1 MRARARSRPARVSG
15 RSLDNPCGRG
25 SLGPDIGD
33 TTPGRGK
40 GCAPQAARPESRRAA
55 GAAMAPVR
63 GLWLAWALLG
73 VAGACPEPCACVD
86 KYAHQFVDC
95 AYKDLREVPEGLPA
109 NVTTLS
115 LSANK
120 IAVLRRGAFANVT
133 QVTSLWLAHSEV
145 RTVEP
150 GALAVLS
157 QLKNLDLSHNLISNF
172 PWSDLRNLSAL
183 QLLKMNHNRLGSLPR
198 DALGT
203 LPDLRSLRINNNRLR
218 TLEPGTFDALSALSH
233 LQLYHNPFHCGC
245 GLVWLQ
251 AWAASTRVSLPELD
265 SIACASPPELHGVP
279 VHRLP
284 ALACAP
290 PSVRLSAEPS
300 PPPPGAPGSPL
311 PPGTALLLHCAAEGH
326 PAPRLQWQLQI
337 PGGSVTLEAPG
348 PSGEGDGDPAHQQIG
363 EEGEE
368 GGEPTQTEPPRPT
381 PAPVWPAP
389 PAAPRFVA
397 LANGSLWVPTLSAK
411 EAGVYTCR
419 ARNEL
424 GSNSTAVRVAV
435 AAAGP
440 PKHAPGEG
448 GPAGGQAPTPE
459 RKSTAKGR
467 DNSVLPAKP
476 EGKGSKGQGQAGA
489 AGGGGGEADAELRE
503 EEEEEGEGEEEAG
516 AGEEREGRVPAAG
529 AREQHCG
536 RGDPT
541 RYVSNHAFN
550 QSAELKP
557 HAFELGV
564 IALDVAE
571 REARV
576 QLTPLAA
583 RWGPGGTGGTPGRR
597 APRLLYLCPA
607 GGGAAVQWSRV
618 EDGVNAYWFRGLRPG
633 TNYSVCLALAGEP
646 CHVRVVFATKKEL
659 PSLLVIVTVSAFLLA
674 LATVPLLGAA
684 CCHLLA
690 KHPAKPYRLILRP
703 QPPDPMQKRIAAD
716 FDPRASYLESERS
729 YPGAR
734 GAGGEPPDDEPPE
747 GDDGDPRAAP
757 PAAPS
762 LAACSP
768 DGSPSKAPAAAA
780 AAEEFEA
787 GSEYSDRLPLGA
799 EAVSLT
805 PEINGNYRHTAG

>member
-1 MRARARSRPARVSG
+1 
-15 RSLDNPCGRG
+15 
-25 SLGPDIGD
+25 
-33 TTPGRGK
+33 
-40 GCAPQAARPESRRAA
+40 
-55 GAAMAPVR
+55 MAPVG

-95 AYKDLREVPEGLPA
+95 AYKELREVPEGLPA

-150 GALAVLS
+150 GALAALG
-157 QLKNLDLSHNLISNF
+157 QLKNLDLSHNLIASF
-172 PWSDLRNLSAL
+172 PWSDLRHLSAL
-183 QLLKMNHNRLGSLPR
+183 QLLKMNHNRLRALPR
-198 DALGT
+198 DALGA

-218 TLEPGTFDALSALSH
+218 ALEPGTFDALGALSH

-245 GLVWLQ
+245 RLVWLQ

-290 PSVRLSAEPS
+290 PRVRLSAEPA
-300 PPPPGAPGSPL
+300 PPGPPGAPRRPGS
-311 PPGTALLLHCAAEGH
+311 ALLLHCAAEGH
-326 PAPRLQWQLQI
+326 PEPRLQWRLQI
-337 PGGSVTLEAPG
+337 PGGSVTLEP
-348 PSGEGDGDPAHQQIG
+348 PSGGEGDDGDAAPPAG
-363 EEGEE
+363 EEEEEEEE
-368 GGEPTQTEPPRPT
+368 GAGPTPAEPPTPA

-397 LANGSLWVPTLSAK
+397 LANGSLWVPLLSAK
-411 EAGVYTCR
+411 EAGLYTCR

-424 GSNSTAVRVAV
+424 GANATALRVAV
-435 AAAGP
+435 AAAGA
-440 PKHAPGEG
+440 PKHAPGGGGEEAAAAA
-448 GPAGGQAPTPE
+448 GPARGPAPGSSAE
-459 RKSTAKGR
+459 RGPGAQGR

-476 EGKGSKGQGQAGA
+476 GGKGKGRGGAGA
-489 AGGGGGEADAELRE
+489 AGAPGEEADGEDGEGEGA
-503 EEEEEGEGEEEAG
+503 EEGEEGG
-516 AGEEREGRVPAAG
+516 AEREGRGPADG
-529 AREQHCG
+529 AEGGGAHCG
-536 RGDPT
+536 RGDPA

-550 QSAELKP
+550 QSAELKA
-557 HAFELGV
+557 HAFALGV

-576 QLTPLAA
+576 QLTPLGA
-583 RWGPGGTGGTPGRR
+583 RWGPGPGDPAVSPPPPAAPRR
-597 APRLLYLCPA
+597 RRPAAPPRLLYLCPA

-618 EDGVNAYWFRGLRPG
+618 DDGVNAYWFRGLRPG

-646 CHVRVVFATKKEL
+646 CRVRVAFATKPEL
-659 PSLLVIVTVSAFLLA
+659 PSLLVIVTVGAVLLA

-690 KHPAKPYRLILRP
+690 RRPAKPYRLILRP
-703 QPPDPMQKRIAAD
+703 RPPDPLQKRIAAD
-716 FDPRASYLESERS
+716 FDPRASYL
-729 YPGAR
+729 
-734 GAGGEPPDDEPPE
+734 DDDAAE
-747 GDDGDPRAAP
+747 AAP
-757 PAAPS
+757 PAAGEGGGGEG
-762 LAACSP
+762 A
-768 DGSPSKAPAAAA
+768 GEEPAARREPTPPPGPGARPA
-780 AAEEFEA
+780 GTPPDASPPPARHADEFEA

-799 EAVSLT
+799 EAGSLA